1 MGGATGQTDRPRLPR
16 GRTTHD
22 VLGHAPISLA
32 FRMTTRP
39 FVVLAAFALALVPS
53 HAVAQQGA
61 KRSEPAVVLTVRPA
75 VGDMFTLLLEQ
86 TLEVSG
92 VRREPMP
99 LPALGGRPVE
109 PPREPDLGPR
119 RNRTPGRL
127 TVMSVHGHSV
137 VESSDRMGAVLLATI
152 DSMRVQA
159 GEAGAALSSQL
170 VPMAANRRSRVRVA
184 PNGAMT
190 LLDGASGA
198 SAVAP
203 TLSAMPAMLPENAVD
218 VGDTWEHEVAMPP
231 LPFTAYRTD
240 GVLHTIFRLDSIQTR
255 TGDAWVSVRGT
266 MRRDGPTRDL
276 PSGTR
281 VITAGTL
288 EGTLFFDRGRGWIT
302 DASTTVFLQSEIVNP
317 ADGSLPTHIGIR
329 LMQRM
334 RVR

>member
-1 MGGATGQTDRPRLPR
+1 MINRPY
-16 GRTTHD
+16 
-22 VLGHAPISLA
+22 
-32 FRMTTRP
+32 
-39 FVVLAAFALALVPS
+39 VVLAALALAIAPS
-53 HAVAQQGA
+53 PADAQEA
-61 KRSEPAVVLTVRPA
+61 ARRSGSAVVLTVRPA
-75 VGDMFTLLLEQ
+75 VGDLFTLLLEQ

-99 LPALGGRPVE
+99 LPPLGGRSSEPV
-109 PPREPDLGPR
+109 REPDLGPR

-127 TVMSVHGHSV
+127 TIMSVHGHSR
-137 VESSDRMGAVLLATI
+137 VESSDQAGAVLLATI

-159 GEAGAALSSQL
+159 GDAGTTLRSQL
-170 VPMAANRRSRVRVA
+170 VPLTANRQSRLRVA
-184 PNGAMT
+184 ANGAMT
-190 LLDGASGA
+190 LLDGALGV
-198 SAVAP
+198 SAVGP
-203 TLSAMPAMLPENAVD
+203 TLSAMPAMLPDGAVA

-240 GVLHTIFRLDSIQTR
+240 GVLHTVFRLDSVQKR

-317 ADGSLPTHIGIR
+317 TDGSLPTHVGIR
-329 LMQRM
+329 LSQRM